1 MKQFI
6 FILFI
11 SFILL
16 QTTEAQESINWV
28 SLEEAE
34 ASQAVEQRT
43 VLVYMTTDWCGWC
56 KRMERETFSNPTIV
70 DYINK
75 NYYAVKFNAEGA
87 DEVVYKNKT
96 YINQNPEARRHAHDL
111 ARLLMQGR
119 MSYPTVVY
127 LDGMMNAVTAVPGFF
142 PPERFEP
149 VINYY
154 GSGAYRH
161 TNWEKYKEE
170 FDGSL

>member
-1 MKQFI
+1 MKQLI

-11 SFILL
+11 SLFLFP
-16 QTTEAQESINWV
+16 TSKAQESINWI
-28 SLEEAE
+28 SIEEVE
-34 ASQAVEQRT
+34 AKQLNEQRA

-56 KRMERETFSNPTIV
+56 RRMERETFSNSTVV

-75 NYYAVKFNAEGA
+75 NFYAVKFNAESA
-87 DEVVYKNKT
+87 EEVVFKNTT
-96 YINQNPEARRHAHDL
+96 YINQNPEGRRHSHDL

-127 LDGMMNAVTAVPGFF
+127 LDAALNAITSVPGFF

-149 VINYY
+149 VINFY

-170 FDGSL
+170 FEGSL